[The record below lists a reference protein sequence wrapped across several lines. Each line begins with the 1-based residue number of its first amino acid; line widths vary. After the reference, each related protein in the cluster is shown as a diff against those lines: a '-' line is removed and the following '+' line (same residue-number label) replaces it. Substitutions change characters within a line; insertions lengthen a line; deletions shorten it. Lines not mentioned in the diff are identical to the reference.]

1 MIPEVAALNRAIARA
16 GQSITITRTS
26 GSLPNQVTLSLECR
40 AIVRAYRT
48 EQLIGTVTQGD
59 SNVILSPTDI
69 DRAQWPGG
77 QSPTVTTDVR
87 IPKTTDKLV
96 FLGRSCSIIA
106 CKPLYIR
113 GVLARIDLQVR
124 G

>member
-1 MIPEVAALNRAIARA
+1 MIPERAALDRAIARA
-16 GQSITITRTS
+16 GMTVRLSRTT
-26 GSLPNQVTLSLECR
+26 GAMPNQTTVAADVP

-48 EQLIGTVTQGD
+48 EQLVGTVTQGD

-69 DRAQWPGG
+69 ERAGWPGG
-77 QSPTVTTDVR
+77 TPPTNGTDARV
-87 IPKTTDKLV
+87 PKTTDKVV

-106 CKPLYIR
+106 VKPLYIR
-113 GVLARIDLQVR
+113 GELARIDLQVR